1 MIKDLHGGGG
11 QKLKLHMKR
20 MKRQVFSFFF
30 ILLPQKKTKKIYELP
45 DKKFSLK
52 GWGDFSGKYKPM
64 NP

>member
-1 MIKDLHGGGG
+1 MIKDLHGGGT
-11 QKLKLHMKR
+11 KTKIAHEKNE
-20 MKRQVFSFFF
+20 KASFF
-30 ILLPQKKTKKIYELP
+30 ILFHTFTPEKTKKIYELP